1 MINERQRQYQFSS
14 PLNVQA
20 KRYGRGLAIQR
31 AQTTAAKV
39 IQIER
44 SHFGSNPDLK
54 WYSCGVIDCDQED
67 MHTNRVK

>member
-20 KRYGRGLAIQR
+20 KRHGRGLAIQR
-31 AQTTAAKV
+31 NQSSAAKF
-39 IQIER
+39 IQIK
-44 SHFGSNPDLK
+44 STHFGSNPDLK
-54 WYSCGVIDCDQED
+54 WYSCSVIDCDQED